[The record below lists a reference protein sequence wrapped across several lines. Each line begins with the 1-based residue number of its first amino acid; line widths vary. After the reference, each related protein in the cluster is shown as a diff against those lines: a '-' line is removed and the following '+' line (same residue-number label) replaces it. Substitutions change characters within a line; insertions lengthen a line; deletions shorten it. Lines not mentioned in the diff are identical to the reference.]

1 MRSGAAGGY
10 AGTIVLDPPDVLR
23 TARLLA
29 DAANMLGTLSRRLG
43 SRPFPDMPADV
54 AGRVRLEVSEVC
66 CLLGS
71 EPGLLVE
78 EARELRA
85 RALWAQI
92 ADRLSGGTDLEGAQ
106 LAAFKVTIAD
116 GSLLRYAEP
125 WQADLARAY
134 AEELHDREHPGG
146 FGGFLHSVG
155 GGIADFATGA
165 WDSVKDPAVMLYH
178 LTPLN
183 SGWTQEWTALG
194 HGLEYGATHPLEF
207 GKAVIA
213 LDALEQRG
221 FAYWLGN
228 LAPAAAAA
236 FFTGGGAAA
245 VRGGRVVSTTVRT
258 SEDVARFAT
267 LTGRA
272 AYTGEAGE
280 RIAYGGF
287 ARAID
292 SFVGREAVLHEGP
305 TSGRAL
311 VNFFNS
317 ERTVESGQRSVG
329 WWANFDEA
337 RGWRTEEG
345 MRDAAAIPQHW
356 DLTPDGRALPRDGVG
371 IAYVPEGAPT
381 THLEGHALRQ
391 FDEVTGAYR
400 PGGAY
405 QEAYRD
411 FDPRWIAGHTTSE
424 DFFAGQARL
433 SAHMPAHFHPG
444 RASVGAAVV
453 RGADA
458 AAASR

>member
-10 AGTIVLDPPDVLR
+10 AGTIVLDPVDVLR

-29 DAANMLGTLSRRLG
+29 DAGSMLGTLSRRLG
-43 SRPFPDMPADV
+43 SRPFPDMPGDV
-54 AGRVRLEVSEVC
+54 AARVRVDVSEVC

-71 EPGLLVE
+71 EPALLVE
-78 EARELRA
+78 EAQELRA

-92 ADRLSGGTDLEGAQ
+92 ADRLSGGAELEGAQ
-106 LAAFKVTIAD
+106 LAAFKVTMAD
-116 GSLLRYAEP
+116 GTLLRYAEP

-134 AEELHDREHPGG
+134 ADELHDREHPGG

-155 GGIADFATGA
+155 HGIADFAEGA

-178 LTPLN
+178 LTPLH
-183 SGWTQEWTALG
+183 SGWTEEWGALG
-194 HGLEYGATHPLEF
+194 HGLEYGVTHPLEF

-213 LDALEQRG
+213 LDALEKRG
-221 FAYWLGN
+221 FSYWLGN

-258 SEDVARFAT
+258 SEDVARFAE

-272 AYTGEAGE
+272 TYAGEAGE

-287 ARAID
+287 GAAIKN
-292 SFVGREAVLHEGP
+292 FAGGATLHEGP

-311 VNFFNS
+311 VSFFNT
-317 ERTVESGQRSVG
+317 ERSVAGGQRSLG
-329 WWANFDEA
+329 WWAKLDEA
-337 RGWRTEEG
+337 RAWRTEEG
-345 MRDAAAIPQHW
+345 LRDAAAIPKHW
-356 DLTPDGRALPRDGVG
+356 DIVDGRVLPRDGVNVV
-371 IAYVPEGAPT
+371 YLPEGAPT

-391 FDEVTGAYR
+391 FDEVTKAWR

-411 FDPRWIAGHTTSE
+411 FDPTWISGQVTAD

-433 SAHMPAHFHPG
+433 SAHVPAHFHAG
-444 RASVGAAVV
+444 HAAIGASAA
-453 RGADA
+453 RGLDA
-458 AAASR
+458 AAAKP